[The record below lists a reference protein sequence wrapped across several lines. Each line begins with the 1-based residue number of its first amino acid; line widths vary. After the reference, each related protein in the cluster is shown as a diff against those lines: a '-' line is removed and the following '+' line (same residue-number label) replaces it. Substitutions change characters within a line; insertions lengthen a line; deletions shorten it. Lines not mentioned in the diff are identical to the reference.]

1 MAGELEN
8 KLDLL
13 LKMDKND
20 PEFDNTFNDLENE
33 VNDSLETTEK
43 RLSNLNNALINLKN
57 IKGLLN
63 QLKGTDNEVN
73 FDIDSDFLKFK
84 KIKNQKAK
92 NLVGVIT
99 TEGNYFGK
107 YIIFPNFPEDEFEAK
122 LGYFQVL
129 SDRKSHIISDVP
141 LEMYKAYE
149 IEIQTKESITK
160 KYAIVRK
167 EGVYINSID
176 IDIIMPKNTKDFI
189 LDKILYIGIEK
200 IKLRKSKINDFVYTL
215 SLQ

>member
-73 FDIDSDFLKFK
+73 FDIDSEFLKFK

-149 IEIQTKESITK
+149 IEIQTKESTTK

>member
-149 IEIQTKESITK
+149 IEIQTKESTTK

>member
-13 LKMDKND
+13 LKMDKNN
-20 PEFDNTFNDLENE
+20 PEFNNTFNDLENE

-73 FDIDSDFLKFK
+73 FDIDSEFLKFK

-149 IEIQTKESITK
+149 IEIQTKESTTK